1 MKLVSVRLEDIRRF
15 TSPVIVS
22 GFEPGLNVLCAPNEN
37 GKSTLFDA
45 LQACFF
51 QSYRSR
57 HRDVKSLRPHAGGS
71 PSVTLEIELG
81 GGAADGTGS
90 GTGTTY
96 RIVKRWLSKPMAE
109 VWQGSRLVAKSD
121 DAEAWIARLGHAGGD
136 GSEKPDA
143 SKSDAKSAPDG
154 GAHSGPAGLLWVR
167 QGVTG
172 LEHGTARE
180 RDAAQG
186 ARRGLLSSVTHEID
200 AVTAGRG
207 METVL
212 TRCDEELAQYQTA
225 SGRARTGGPLKSAE
239 DEVEHLTTRHAEL
252 ASRAARL
259 QDDLEARRR
268 LKREL
273 ADLTA
278 PEAVR
283 TRQDRLTQA
292 QQDLDQAERHAG
304 KLDRAADQLNLARL
318 RLDTATDRHEALR
331 RAGAEAKAAGAA
343 VTQAEGAI
351 TLARDACTT
360 AEAAHADA
368 QTHARSA
375 EDAATEAEA
384 LLHRALRAE
393 AAATGAS
400 RRADLVARLANAETL
415 RPDLDKAAAEASA
428 GPDARTLQSLETQ
441 AQEVAHL
448 RRSLEGAA
456 PDITMQH
463 LPEGAGGVTLDGAP
477 LPEGAAHPIPRGA
490 VLKLRGLGTLT
501 IRPGRAVDDGTAL
514 RTAEKALAQALS
526 ALGLKDM
533 AAARTAA
540 RARDAAA
547 ARLADLRLALAA
559 EAPRGVD
566 ALRQEL
572 AALPKDE
579 GAEASDDTPGENAP
593 PSPAPSS
600 AQAQQD
606 LGRAVASRDAARATL
621 EHARHA
627 AETARTALIRAESG
641 ADSARARLDRAREA
655 LTTGPQAAP
664 DPIGAP
670 ATDPSGKTAP
680 QAAGPDADPD
690 APTYETLAIAA
701 ETTLRQQI
709 ATLTAQHDDAHRAH
723 AELHADAPDLE
734 AARAALTRAR
744 SVCDS
749 AEREVAEKTARM
761 AGLDSAIDLRS
772 GEGVEEELAD
782 TADLLRAATESRDR
796 IRFEVEVLT
805 TLAAALRRARAAARD
820 RTFAPVMAELRPL
833 LHLLWPDAKIE
844 FDDRVLPTHLT
855 RDGQIE
861 ELDVLSGGTREQIAL
876 LVRLAFARMLAT
888 SGRHAPVILDDALV
902 FTDDDR
908 IETMFNALHR
918 QAGDLQIIVLS
929 CRQRAFRDLGGRS
942 LSFQPAPEI
951 D

>member
-57 HRDVKSLRPHAGGS
+57 HRDVKSLRPNAGGS

-81 GGAADGTGS
+81 GGAADGTGTGT

-136 GSEKPDA
+136 GSEKPDGG
-143 SKSDAKSAPDG
+143 KSDAKSAPDG

-186 ARRGLLSSVTHEID
+186 ARRDLLSSFTHEID

-273 ADLTA
+273 TDLTA

-360 AEAAHADA
+360 AEAAHTDA
-368 QTHARSA
+368 QTRARSA
-375 EDAATEAEA
+375 EDAAAEAET

-415 RPDLDKAAAEASA
+415 RPDLDQAAAEASA

-566 ALRQEL
+566 VLRQEL

-593 PSPAPSS
+593 PSPAPSP

-655 LTTGPQAAP
+655 LTTGPQAA
-664 DPIGAP
+664 
-670 ATDPSGKTAP
+670 
-680 QAAGPDADPD
+680 GPDADPN
-690 APTYETLAIAA
+690 APTYEALAIAA

-709 ATLTAQHDDAHRAH
+709 ATLTAQHDAAHRAH

-942 LSFQPAPEI
+942 LSFQPAPEA